1 VERRARRAT
10 RRGIRLFLRVGP
22 GRSYV
27 YSAHKLATRHRMA
40 EGGMVCL
47 SSPSPCGSC
56 RPNERQTMARDW
68 RRVELLR
75 SLSTLVSEGLM
86 DMSGVR
92 VALTA
97 YDERIEMQQ
106 TLELVIE
113 HEHEDN
119 PVSVDEAYSSIM
131 TGIPL
136 PGKELEETLI

>member
-1 VERRARRAT
+1 
-10 RRGIRLFLRVGP
+10 
-22 GRSYV
+22 
-27 YSAHKLATRHRMA
+27 
-40 EGGMVCL
+40 
-47 SSPSPCGSC
+47 
-56 RPNERQTMARDW
+56 MARDW